1 MTERLPVFGVRAR
14 TRLFSAT
21 TYLLLAACTLLF
33 LVPIFWMVS
42 TSLKTTDRVFDLP
55 IEWIPTSPQFNNY
68 PDSLGKYDFPRF
80 FLNSGIVSGTVT
92 GVHVLLASWAGYGL
106 AKYRFGGRQL
116 LFWAILVTLILPL
129 EVVMIPLWLTIKTL
143 GWEDSYPGLIVPVIA
158 DAFGVLLMRQYFLNL
173 PSELI
178 DAARIDGAGHLR
190 TFFTIAVPNAWPAI
204 VTLAIFMFQATWDEF
219 VWPFLIVSSS
229 QMKTVPLGV
238 QAFQSGELSNF
249 PAVMAVSTVATLPLA
264 TLFLVFQRYWIRGVA
279 TSGIRG

>member
-92 GVHVLLASWAGYGL
+92 AVHVLLASWAGYGL

-238 QAFQSGELSNF
+238 QAFQSVELSNF